1 MCLYTAG
8 STKSLVAINQVKYL
22 KDNAALTVDTVTAEV
37 EIKATTCTAVRE
49 GLDLVAILDVSS
61 RMATKM
67 DNLKNAMKF
76 VIMKLTPVDRLSIVI
91 FSDGAA
97 RLNPLRSMTPDA
109 HKDLIAL
116 VNGLKAHAHGGT
128 NIRVGLETG
137 LAVVTGRANTKART
151 PNIFLVTD
159 GMQTISNAK
168 NVDASQVAI
177 YTFGFG
183 NDSDHNLLSDIALKS
198 HGGLFSAVPDGTN
211 LSVPLSQL
219 LGGLLTV
226 VGQDLQLTLT
236 PNKDEGDDVDTI
248 VVAPG
253 THYTQ
258 TVDPTTGVIT
268 ISFGT
273 IFAGESRKVI
283 ITINLK
289 KSTKKTEY
297 DAALSEAQTIFTAQ
311 GKVHNHMAP
320 RDITILRVTNPSQ
333 LVPGSSDTSRELQA
347 ELARRAEADAIRKA
361 RLLADAGNLDGARYT
376 LVNAQNALE
385 DVVLSDGQ
393 KLVVNTLLRAEL
405 VQLVKLMD
413 SKVIYESKGRA
424 YALASEASHGRQR
437 YACRGGEDDD
447 VRLFSTPRMDS
458 YLEQAKSFEKD
469 PTVTVASA
477 DEDVKKEVEANPL
490 AAISGDLAL
499 YLRTAIEALQGMRRI
514 IAAKA

>member
-1 MCLYTAG
+1 MHIYTAG

-22 KDNAALTVDTVTAEV
+22 KDNAALTADTVTAEV
-37 EIKATTCTAVRE
+37 EIKATNSTAVRE

-76 VIMKLTPVDRLSIVI
+76 VIMKLTPVDRLSIVV

-97 RLNPLRSMTPDA
+97 RLNPLRSMTPEA
-109 HKDLIAL
+109 QKDLMAL
-116 VNGLKAHAHGGT
+116 FDGLKAHGHGGT

-137 LAVVTGRANTKART
+137 LAVVAGRANTKART

-159 GMQTISNAK
+159 GIQTISNAK

-183 NDSDHNLLSDIALKS
+183 NDSDHNLLSDIALNS
-198 HGGLFSAVPDGTN
+198 HGGVFSAVPDGAN
-211 LSVPLSQL
+211 LSVPLSQML
-219 LGGLLTV
+219 AGLLTV
-226 VGQDLQLTLT
+226 VGQGLQLTLT
-236 PNKDEGDDVDTI
+236 PNEDEGDDVDTI
-248 VVAPG
+248 VVAPR

-273 IFAGESRKVI
+273 IFAGESRKVV

-289 KSTKKTEY
+289 KSTKKTEH
-297 DAALSEAQTIFTAQ
+297 DAALAEAETIFTAQ
-311 GKVHNHMAP
+311 GKVHNQRAP

-347 ELARRAEADAIRKA
+347 ELARRAEAEAIRKA

-376 LVNAQNALE
+376 LVNALE

-393 KLVVNTLLRAEL
+393 KLLRAEL
-405 VQLVKLMD
+405 VQVVKLMD
-413 SKVIYESKGRA
+413 SKVMYESKGRA
-424 YALASEASHGRQR
+424 YALVSEASHGRQR